1 MVGESGHT
9 PELFL
14 MFRIVHVIVHI
25 LLCCCTC
32 EIIGIY
38 ENLVVVVVVVV
49 ANSSYKE
56 LNYFLK

>member
-1 MVGESGHT
+1 MVGESRHT

-38 ENLVVVVVVVV
+38 ENLVVVVVV